1 MNALSYYENISF
13 EEKINDK
20 HLQVIVTVSDK
31 KTETTRVIFNQ
42 TIPVLWSIP
51 LFIILAVIAFP
62 FLALLFLIKLVS
74 SFFSLFK
81 KEESKLSYQETKNY
95 FNSGQGYLNNLSDEE
110 KKKLLTKK
118 ENIPLGL

>member
-51 LFIILAVIAFP
+51 LFII
-62 FLALLFLIKLVS
+62 S
-74 SFFSLFK
+74 S
-81 KEESKLSYQETKNY
+81 
-95 FNSGQGYLNNLSDEE
+95 
-110 KKKLLTKK
+110 
-118 ENIPLGL
+118 